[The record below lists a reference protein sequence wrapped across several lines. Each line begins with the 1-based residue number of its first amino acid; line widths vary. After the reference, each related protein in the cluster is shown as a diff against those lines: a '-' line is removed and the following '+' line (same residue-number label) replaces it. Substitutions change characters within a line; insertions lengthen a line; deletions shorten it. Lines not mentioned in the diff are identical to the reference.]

1 MGKSKSNNTA
11 TVIKVILLIVSGLAF
26 VSLAIATF
34 KTTGSTVIGSS
45 SGTSTTGA
53 ELLKNIG
60 DNGTSE
66 AGQALTAMQ
75 WTYLC
80 SLIGC
85 GALCVLSL
93 LSLAFEKMGIF
104 LAKLVAILVCALVI
118 ITIICGYIYASKIS
132 VSAGGLG
139 AIKVTLSFMPWF
151 MLIIA
156 CVYTILVF
164 FAFKRK

>member
-1 MGKSKSNNTA
+1 MSRSKSSNTA
-11 TVIKVILLIVSGLAF
+11 MAIKIILLIVSGLAF
-26 VSLAIATF
+26 LSLIFATF
-34 KTTGSTVIGSS
+34 KTTGSSIIGSS
-45 SGTSTTGA
+45 SDTSTTGA

-66 AGQALTAMQ
+66 AGKALTAMQ
-75 WTYLC
+75 WTYLF

-93 LSLAFEKMGIF
+93 LSLAFERMSIF
-104 LAKLVAILVCALVI
+104 LAKLVVVLVCVLVI
-118 ITIICGYIYASKIS
+118 VTIICGYIYASKIS
-132 VSAGGLG
+132 ISAGGVASL
-139 AIKVTLSFMPWF
+139 KTTLSFMPWF

-156 CVYTILVF
+156 CVYTIIVF

>member
-1 MGKSKSNNTA
+1 MSRSKSNNTTMA
-11 TVIKVILLIVSGLAF
+11 LKIILLIVSGLAF
-26 VSLAIATF
+26 LSLVFATF
-34 KTTGSTVIGSS
+34 KTTGSSIIGSS
-45 SGTSTTGA
+45 SDTSTTGA

-75 WTYLC
+75 WTYLF